1 MKVILSKRGND
12 VWEYI
17 QCAQICIAVV
27 IYFTFLDLL

>member
-17 QCAQICIAVV
+17 QLSWFCIAVV
-27 IYFTFLDLL
+27 IYFMFLDLL